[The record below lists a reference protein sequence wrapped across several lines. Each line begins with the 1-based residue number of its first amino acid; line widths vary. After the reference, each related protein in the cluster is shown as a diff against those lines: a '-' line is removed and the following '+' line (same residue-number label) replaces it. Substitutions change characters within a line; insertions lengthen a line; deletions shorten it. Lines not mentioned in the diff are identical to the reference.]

1 MILFDTHAHYDDRR
15 FDKDRETLLASM
27 PEQGVGYVCNIGCDM
42 PTSRQSIALA
52 EAHDH
57 VYAVVGIHPH
67 NAADAVDADYAEL
80 EQMSRHAKVLALGE
94 MGLDYHYDF
103 SPRDVQRQ
111 VFVRQMELAGR
122 LQMPV
127 VIHEREACQDVLEVV
142 RQHKVCRGV
151 YHCYSGSA
159 ETARELVQL
168 GYYLGFNG
176 VITFDNARRSHE
188 VIRSVPLERLLLET
202 DCPYLTPVPH
212 RGKRNDSG
220 LMKYSLQKMAELRGL
235 TPEEMARI
243 TTENALRFYGL
254 AEQTQ

>member
-15 FDKDRETLLASM
+15 FDKDRDALLASM
-27 PEQGVGYVCNIGCDM
+27 PQQGVGYICNIGCDM
-42 PTSRQSIALA
+42 PTSQQSIALA

-67 NAADAVDADYAEL
+67 NAQDAQPEDFETL
-80 EQMSRHAKVLALGE
+80 RQMTQHPKVLALGE

-103 SPRDVQRQ
+103 SPRDVQRK
-111 VFVRQMELAGR
+111 VFVRQMELAGE
-122 LQMPV
+122 LNIPV

-142 RQHKVCRGV
+142 RQYPVCRGV

-159 ETARELVQL
+159 ETARELVKL

-254 AEQTQ
+254 LDK

>member
-15 FDKDRETLLASM
+15 FDKDRDSLLASM
-27 PEQGVGYVCNIGCDM
+27 PEQGVGYICNIGCDM
-42 PTSRQSIALA
+42 PTSHQSVALA
-52 EAHDH
+52 EAHAH

-67 NAADAVDADYAEL
+67 NAQDAVPEDYETLRKLA
-80 EQMSRHAKVLALGE
+80 QHPKVLALGE

-111 VFVRQMELAGR
+111 VFVRQMELAGE
-122 LQMPV
+122 LNIPV
-127 VIHEREACQDVLEVV
+127 VIHEREACRDVLEVV
-142 RQHKVCRGV
+142 RQYPVCRGV

-159 ETARELVQL
+159 ETARELVEL

-220 LMKYSLQKMAELRGL
+220 LMKHSLQKMAELRGL
-235 TPEEMARI
+235 TAEEMARI

-254 AEQTQ
+254 DK

>member
-15 FDKDRETLLASM
+15 FDKDRDTLLASM
-27 PEQGVGYVCNIGCDM
+27 PEQGVGYICNIGCDM

-57 VYAVVGIHPH
+57 FYAVVGIHPH

-122 LQMPV
+122 LNMPV
-127 VIHEREACQDVLEVV
+127 VIREREACQDVLEVV

-254 AEQTQ
+254 TEQVR

>member
-15 FDKDRETLLASM
+15 FDKDRDALLASM
-27 PEQGVGYVCNIGCDM
+27 PQQGVGYICNIGCDM

-67 NAADAVDADYAEL
+67 NAQDAQPEDFETL
-80 EQMSRHAKVLALGE
+80 RQMTQHPKVLALGE

-103 SPRDVQRQ
+103 SPRDVQRK
-111 VFVRQMELAGR
+111 VFVRQMELAGE
-122 LQMPV
+122 LNIPV

-142 RQHKVCRGV
+142 RQHPVCRGV

-159 ETARELVQL
+159 ETARELVKL

-220 LMKYSLQKMAELRGL
+220 LMKHSLQKMAELRGL

-254 AEQTQ
+254 LEK

>member
-15 FDKDRETLLASM
+15 FDKDRDTLLASM

-142 RQHKVCRGV
+142 RKNPVCRGV

-220 LMKYSLQKMAELRGL
+220 LMQYSLQKMAELRGL

-254 AEQTQ
+254 QK

>member
-15 FDKDRETLLASM
+15 FDKDRDALLASM
-27 PEQGVGYVCNIGCDM
+27 PEQGVGYICNIGCDM
-42 PTSRQSIALA
+42 PTSHQSVALA

-67 NAADAVDADYAEL
+67 SAAEATEEDYAAL
-80 EQMSRHAKVLALGE
+80 EQLSRHPKVLALGE

-111 VFVRQMELAGR
+111 VFARQMELAGR
-122 LQMPV
+122 LNLPV

-188 VIRSVPLERLLLET
+188 VIRNVPLERLLLET

-220 LMKYSLQKMAELRGL
+220 LMKYSLQKMAELRGSSY
-235 TPEEMARI
+235 EEMVAA
-243 TTENALRFYGL
+243 TEQNAKRLFGI
-254 AEQTQ
+254 A

>member
-15 FDKDRETLLASM
+15 FDKDRDALLASM
-27 PEQGVGYVCNIGCDM
+27 PEQGVNYICNIGCDM
-42 PTSRQSIALA
+42 PTSYKSVELA
-52 EAHDH
+52 EQFDH

-67 NAADAVDADYAEL
+67 NADEATEADYAALREL
-80 EQMSRHAKVLALGE
+80 ANHPKVLALGE

-103 SPRDVQRQ
+103 SPRDVQRL
-111 VFVRQMELAGR
+111 VFERQIKLAGE
-122 LQMPV
+122 LNMPV

-142 RQHKVCRGV
+142 RKNPVCRGV

-202 DCPYLTPVPH
+202 DCPYLTPVPY

-220 LMKYSLQKMAELRGL
+220 LMQYSLQKMAELRGL

-254 AEQTQ
+254 QK

>member
-1 MILFDTHAHYDDRR
+1 M
-15 FDKDRETLLASM
+15 
-27 PEQGVGYVCNIGCDM
+27 
-42 PTSRQSIALA
+42 
-52 EAHDH
+52 
-57 VYAVVGIHPH
+57 
-67 NAADAVDADYAEL
+67 
-80 EQMSRHAKVLALGE
+80 
-94 MGLDYHYDF
+94 
-103 SPRDVQRQ
+103 
-111 VFVRQMELAGR
+111 
-122 LQMPV
+122 
-127 VIHEREACQDVLEVV
+127 
-142 RQHKVCRGV
+142 
-151 YHCYSGSA
+151 
-159 ETARELVQL
+159 QL

-254 AEQTQ
+254 QG